1 MSDIEK
7 EYCLRCQID
16 TLNGKRGGLLIANCD
31 RFRIMKHSP
40 SRMYAFTEQGVAM
53 LSAVLKSDIAIRES
67 IRMRQ
72 VHEDHLRHLPRP
84 LHHRR
89 SEGNLLEN
97 APKKRT
103 CVSQGRFATGKPEGR
118 TSVCGASLKDACC
131 LTFAAA
137 KMGAEVILGLLDLI
151 RKATSGRREYGK
163 STKAI
168 ARPKEVE

>member
-103 CVSQGRFATGKPEGR
+103 CVSQGRFGESRTRRAHKRLRRVAQGR
-118 TSVCGASLKDACC
+118 MLP
-131 LTFAAA
+131 
-137 KMGAEVILGLLDLI
+137 DL
-151 RKATSGRREYGK
+151 RRREDGSRSHPWASRFNPYGNVR
-163 STKAI
+163 TAGI
-168 ARPKEVE
+168 R

>member
-53 LSAVLKSDIAIRES
+53 LSAVLKRDIAIRES

-89 SEGNLLEN
+89 SEGNLLDRRI
-97 APKKRT
+97 A
-103 CVSQGRFATGKPEGR
+103 EGR
-118 TSVCGASLKDACC
+118 GPPNLRRGEKESRCIY
-131 LTFAAA
+131 LTD
-137 KMGAEVILGLLDLI
+137 GETILPNGGGMNGDNSE
-151 RKATSGRREYGK
+151 T
-163 STKAI
+163 
-168 ARPKEVE
+168 